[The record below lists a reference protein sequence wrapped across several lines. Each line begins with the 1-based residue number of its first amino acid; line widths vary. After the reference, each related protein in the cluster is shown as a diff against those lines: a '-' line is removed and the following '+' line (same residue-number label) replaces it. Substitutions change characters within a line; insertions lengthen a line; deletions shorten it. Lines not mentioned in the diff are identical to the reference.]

1 MKMRYFVVGYMA
13 SGKTTYGKEL
23 AREKG
28 VPFWDL
34 DDRVERREGC
44 SISDI
49 FEKKG
54 EAYFRE
60 LEREVLHELC
70 EEYDDFVLATGGGTP
85 CFFDNMEYMNGAG
98 HTLYLNVSLHVLLQ
112 RLKRQ
117 RDARPLLAALSDE
130 DLEFFIREHLASR
143 QSFYL
148 QAKELI

>member
-1 MKMRYFVVGYMA
+1 MRYFVVGYMA

-34 DDRVERREGC
+34 DDQVERREGC

-54 EAYFRE
+54 EGYFRE

-70 EEYDDFVLATGGGTP
+70 EQYDDFVLATGGGTP
-85 CFFDNMEYMNGAG
+85 CFFDNMEFMNGAG
-98 HTLYLNVSLHVLLQ
+98 HTLYLNVSLQVLLQ
-112 RLKRQ
+112 RLRRQ

-130 DLEFFIREHLASR
+130 DLEFYIREHLEAR
-143 QSFYL
+143 QPFYL
-148 QAKELI
+148 QAKELL